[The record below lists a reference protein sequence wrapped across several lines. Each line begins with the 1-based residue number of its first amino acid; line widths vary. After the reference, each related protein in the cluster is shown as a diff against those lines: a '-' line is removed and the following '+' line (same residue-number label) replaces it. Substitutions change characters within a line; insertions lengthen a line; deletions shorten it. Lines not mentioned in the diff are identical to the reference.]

1 MSDTQTTTN
10 NPSIWPV
17 PTYKDAEA
25 ALRFLHDAFGFEE
38 TIVVRG
44 GEGDDRAI
52 HHAEMKWP
60 LGGGIMFG
68 SPRPADDDPFPRG
81 PISLY
86 VVCDDP
92 DALYERATKA
102 GAEIVLPVKDEDYG
116 SRGFTARDPEGNLWT
131 FGTYRGA

>member
-1 MSDTQTTTN
+1 MSDSETTTT
-10 NPSIWPV
+10 PTIWPV

-25 ALRFLHDAFGFEE
+25 ALRFLRDAFGFEE
-38 TIVVRG
+38 ALVMRG
-44 GEGDDRAI
+44 DDDRAI

-68 SPRPADDDPFPRG
+68 SPRPVDDDPFPRG

-86 VVCDDP
+86 VVCEDP
-92 DALYERATKA
+92 DALYERARKA
-102 GAEIVLPVKDEDYG
+102 GAEIVLPITDEDYG
-116 SRGFTARDPEGNLWT
+116 SRGFTARDPEGNVWT